1 MEGLL
6 IAAVVIIVIALVF
19 AKSLKGR
26 VSGPEDY
33 PYQKAGPLFTPAERS
48 FYGVLSQ
55 AVGTNAT
62 IFGKVRVADIATPR
76 KGLARSIWQ
85 RAFNKISAKHFDFVL
100 CDSDDLSVICVLEL
114 DDSSHKAS
122 KRQQRD
128 EFLTGVCSAADIPFI
143 RVPAKAGYVISEIQA
158 LLAPHLT
165 AVSNSATET
174 AAEPEAELPVE
185 APEKQIEK
193 IEKSCA
199 KCSSSM
205 VVRVARSGA
214 NAGKQFWACSTYPK
228 CRHIEAINEVL
239 STTASLA
246 ATASSND

>member
-100 CDSDDLSVICVLEL
+100 CDSHDLSVICVLEL

-165 AVSNSATET
+165 AT

-193 IEKSCA
+193 DEKSCA

-228 CRHIEAINEVL
+228 CRHIEAINEAL
-239 STTASLA
+239 STTAPLA